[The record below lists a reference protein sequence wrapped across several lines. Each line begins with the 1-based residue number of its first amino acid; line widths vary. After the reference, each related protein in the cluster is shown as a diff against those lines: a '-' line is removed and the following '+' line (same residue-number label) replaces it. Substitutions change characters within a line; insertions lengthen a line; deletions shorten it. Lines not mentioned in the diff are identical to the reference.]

1 MATAE
6 RVGGTG
12 GKLRK
17 RPLRGAPSTPYD
29 RPPEAARG
37 IRGAL
42 PAAET
47 GGRGWLSKLVDPA
60 SRLIA
65 RGALRLFSSV
75 FQKRLTGPP
84 EPPGQ
89 SLNATDEVPKVE
101 LTSEVKENNVNA
113 IDTRDQLNIGGNER
127 PEQETKL
134 NVDGLYELE
143 RLVTQKMFTRKVVF
157 LQIVV
162 HDFQSNAFING
173 RSETERLTE
182 LLHARTVESSTLPS
196 ADNKNKGKVNEE
208 SNIDPTSS
216 QPAGNHNEA
225 VNTNA
230 TELEGSRL
238 KMVRLG
244 GDINSGVNVT
254 IPEGDAI
261 SPIEV
266 SKAYMGSK
274 NLMEVPSTL
283 SLSSQMIYGD
293 TENYY
298 KTPKLHGRSALYK
311 MSRLPY
317 CRSQMGY
324 SPYKES
330 SYNGPTRS
338 FEATPLSN
346 AINSGYRQ
354 AQKRSS
360 LDRDEGLFSHARR
373 VRQKSSLKD
382 VHLPTCAG
390 TSSSDFGRKYSAD
403 LEGFTDVGRI
413 PLASAIAVP
422 PRSSEMARKILHQL
436 DKLVPSPINKS
447 SEKKA
452 IVGDASSSKSP
463 INASLGEALT
473 VSGND
478 GAEHCVRIMGSNSNV
493 IGGFSTQKESTS
505 QSAESDKVE
514 HKVGEHAIFTL
525 KSEPPREESL
535 TYSSESVPISLIRG
549 EAHVKNS
556 SNKLAEFDASCTPK
570 TLSCEPHLPP
580 NDLSMLS
587 KGASSKE
594 GNVVTAFKVDS
605 KSTVEDV
612 SKPTITGIV
621 QSTTIQEAV
630 VSCTTSQSSE
640 LGRGGGMISTGP
652 SNTLTSAMPVFPS
665 VSFQFDS
672 AKLSGVSSA
681 SSSKYGNS
689 TFLPTS
695 LNPILGGNRLFSFNA
710 SSVSGGSSIPFAS
723 KTSQNTAGISTTTI
737 TSSIASQA
745 ASTVNMVSS
754 LPQNSVTQLGSL
766 DSHASS
772 GLGHGSL
779 SASSSSQFGSAFS
792 VANSIGLSSSFSFS
806 AGSTTSLSMASSTTT
821 NFPLSFSSAQP
832 SSSIS
837 TLDTAFP
844 STSFSFGM
852 RANASSSMPFLSS
865 AGSSFPFVSAGK
877 NITSDSP
884 SPAQSLDLPTSATGF
899 GSEFHPNDQM
909 DTEDSIVD
917 DGLKAAPM
925 AQTIHQ
931 TTTSSTP
938 FMSSIPSAAGAQIFN
953 FGAHQNNSSP
963 FQASGTVGFSA
974 GGSFSLGSGGGEKSE
989 RKFIRVKRER
999 SRRN

>member
-143 RLVTQKMFTRKVVF
+143 RLVKQKMFTRKVVF

-478 GAEHCVRIMGSNSNV
+478 GHKRLKDPGNGILGNINNNPVKQIRSSSSPIEV
-493 IGGFSTQKESTS
+493 K
-505 QSAESDKVE
+505 
-514 HKVGEHAIFTL
+514 KVGEDSH
-525 KSEPPREESL
+525 
-535 TYSSESVPISLIRG
+535 
-549 EAHVKNS
+549 N
-556 SNKLAEFDASCTPK
+556 PK
-570 TLSCEPHLPP
+570 Y
-580 NDLSMLS
+580 
-587 KGASSKE
+587 SKE
-594 GNVVTAFKVDS
+594 
-605 KSTVEDV
+605 
-612 SKPTITGIV
+612 
-621 QSTTIQEAV
+621 
-630 VSCTTSQSSE
+630 
-640 LGRGGGMISTGP
+640 
-652 SNTLTSAMPVFPS
+652 
-665 VSFQFDS
+665 
-672 AKLSGVSSA
+672 KLH
-681 SSSKYGNS
+681 
-689 TFLPTS
+689 
-695 LNPILGGNRLFSFNA
+695 RL
-710 SSVSGGSSIPFAS
+710 
-723 KTSQNTAGISTTTI
+723 
-737 TSSIASQA
+737 
-745 ASTVNMVSS
+745 
-754 LPQNSVTQLGSL
+754 
-766 DSHASS
+766 
-772 GLGHGSL
+772 
-779 SASSSSQFGSAFS
+779 
-792 VANSIGLSSSFSFS
+792 
-806 AGSTTSLSMASSTTT
+806 
-821 NFPLSFSSAQP
+821 
-832 SSSIS
+832 
-837 TLDTAFP
+837 
-844 STSFSFGM
+844 
-852 RANASSSMPFLSS
+852 
-865 AGSSFPFVSAGK
+865 
-877 NITSDSP
+877 
-884 SPAQSLDLPTSATGF
+884 
-899 GSEFHPNDQM
+899 
-909 DTEDSIVD
+909 
-917 DGLKAAPM
+917 
-925 AQTIHQ
+925 
-931 TTTSSTP
+931 
-938 FMSSIPSAAGAQIFN
+938 
-953 FGAHQNNSSP
+953 
-963 FQASGTVGFSA
+963 
-974 GGSFSLGSGGGEKSE
+974 
-989 RKFIRVKRER
+989 
-999 SRRN
+999 